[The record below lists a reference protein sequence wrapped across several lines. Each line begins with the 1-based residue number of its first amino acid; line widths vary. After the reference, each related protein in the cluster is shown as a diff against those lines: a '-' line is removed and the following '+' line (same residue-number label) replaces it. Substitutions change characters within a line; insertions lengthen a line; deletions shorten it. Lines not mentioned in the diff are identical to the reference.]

1 MSAIIS
7 KEELIQLDYSKLFLL
22 DLLNDGEVAKYLNHN
37 GFASKT
43 VCPACCV
50 DDFIHVE
57 GCSQN
62 KWLFR
67 EDITEE

>member
-1 MSAIIS
+1 MSAVIT
-7 KEELIQLDYSKLFLL
+7 KEELTQLGYSQLFLL
-22 DLLNDGEVAKYLNHN
+22 DLLNDGEVATYLNNN

-43 VCPACCV
+43 VCPECHV
-50 DDFIHVE
+50 DDFTHVE

-67 EDITEE
+67 AEPTEE

>member
-1 MSAIIS
+1 MSAVIT
-7 KEELIQLDYSKLFLL
+7 KEELTQLGYSQLFLL
-22 DLLNDGEVAKYLNHN
+22 DLLNDGEVATYLNNN

-43 VCPACCV
+43 VCPECHV
-50 DDFIHVE
+50 DDFTHVE

-67 EDITEE
+67 AESPEE